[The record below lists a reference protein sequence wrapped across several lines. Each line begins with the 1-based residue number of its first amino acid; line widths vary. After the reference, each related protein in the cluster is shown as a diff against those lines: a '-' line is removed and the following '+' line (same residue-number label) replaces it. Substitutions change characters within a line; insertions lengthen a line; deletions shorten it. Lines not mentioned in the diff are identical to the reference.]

1 MPRMKIDYT
10 PDETEVVYNEEHWN
24 LLRDK
29 REKALEVCDPLNE
42 KGIPLIIFGSTARG
56 DVKPNS
62 DLDIF
67 INANLPPFQIELALE
82 SGDLQIIGKEIVQ
95 ATPSDVVKGHIYL
108 SDDVSI
114 TLFLSSATNAHFEFY
129 KFGGA
134 INFKEF
140 EQGKRAPG
148 VNKSLDIIIPTEKGH
163 KKMSLLG
170 NEKLACEIIG
180 ISPKIIEIRKRV
192 LMKRDQIGRTGIFLK
207 ETIGPNDSFGETLQ
221 KLNDSNAF
229 VRRKLNKS

>member
-10 PDETEVVYNEEHWN
+10 PDEKEIIYDEGQWN
-24 LLRDK
+24 LLREK
-29 REKALEVCDPLNE
+29 REKAFEVCDPLNE
-42 KGIPLIIFGSTARG
+42 RGIPIIIFGSTARG
-56 DVKPNS
+56 DVKPDS

-67 INANLPPFQIELALE
+67 INANIPAFQVELALE
-82 SGDLQIIGKEIVQ
+82 SSDLQIIGKEIVQ
-95 ATPSDVVKGHIYL
+95 ATPSDVIKGHIYL

-114 TLFLSSATNAHFEFY
+114 VLFLSSAGDTHFEFY
-129 KFGGA
+129 KFGGS

-140 EQGKRAPG
+140 EAGKRSPG

-163 KKMSLLG
+163 RKVPLLG
-170 NEKLACEIIG
+170 NEKLACDVIG

-207 ETIGPNDSFGETLQ
+207 ETIGPNDSFGEKLQ
-221 KLNDSNAF
+221 SLMDSNTF
-229 VRRKLNKS
+229 VRRKLKQ